1 VTTYATTRTVRF
13 DATAIAAVV
22 ALLLSA
28 LALVVALS
36 DRHATTAAVSTGSRA
51 TTTVATTSAVAATAG
66 NLTRQQAI
74 AHAMRVDAAGSKFA
88 SSNVTSTRIAATS
101 TTVNPYWSKIKIMD
115 AHRTS

>member
-1 VTTYATTRTVRF
+1 VTANTATRTVHF
-13 DATAIAAVV
+13 DATRIAAVV

-28 LALVVALS
+28 LALGVTLS
-36 DRHATTAAVSTGSRA
+36 NRSTTATASTGSRA
-51 TTTVATTSAVAATAG
+51 TTTVTTAAVAG

-115 AHRTS
+115 AHSTS